1 MNSPSNGFKNESDEL
16 ANQSSSSLD
25 PISPEPQKGPI
36 SFLSGSITSLSF
48 SFLSLFIS
56 KKIVIYFSIHSPNY
70 SSPFAQSIASG
81 FKTLIIGISFL
92 ATFTFG
98 FIGLGLFL
106 VFIRSLIEGN
116 KDKTDQHLTIK
127 LSYLDLSMTLHDLGL
142 LVLLLSPGMLLSI
155 LLLSTFAAGG

>member
-1 MNSPSNGFKNESDEL
+1 MNSPINGFKKESDH
-16 ANQSSSSLD
+16 QPTS
-25 PISPEPQKGPI
+25 EPRSVDVNIAEPRKGPI

-56 KKIVIYFSIHSPNY
+56 NKIVLYFSIHTPNY
-70 SSPFAQSIASG
+70 SSPIAQSIASG

-92 ATFTFG
+92 ATFTFA

-116 KDKTDQHLTIK
+116 KEKKD
-127 LSYLDLSMTLHDLGL
+127 
-142 LVLLLSPGMLLSI
+142 
-155 LLLSTFAAGG
+155 

>member
-16 ANQSSSSLD
+16 ANSSASPIDNASS
-25 PISPEPQKGPI
+25 EQKKGPL

-56 KKIVIYFSIHSPNY
+56 KKIVLYFSIHTPNY
-70 SSPFAQSIASG
+70 SSPIAQSIASG

-98 FIGLGLFL
+98 FIGFGLFL
-106 VFIRSLIEGN
+106 VFIRSLIEG
-116 KDKTDQHLTIK
+116 KKEKTD
-127 LSYLDLSMTLHDLGL
+127 
-142 LVLLLSPGMLLSI
+142 
-155 LLLSTFAAGG
+155 

>member
-1 MNSPSNGFKNESDEL
+1 MNSPINGFKKESDEIEVSE
-16 ANQSSSSLD
+16 SS
-25 PISPEPQKGPI
+25 PIDRDTSEKKKGPL

-48 SFLSLFIS
+48 SLLSLLIS
-56 KKIVIYFSIHSPNY
+56 KKIVLYFAIHAPNY
-70 SSPFAQSIASG
+70 SSPIAQSIASG

-116 KDKTDQHLTIK
+116 KVKTD
-127 LSYLDLSMTLHDLGL
+127 
-142 LVLLLSPGMLLSI
+142 
-155 LLLSTFAAGG
+155 

>member
-1 MNSPSNGFKNESDEL
+1 MNSPSNGFKKESDEL
-16 ANQSSSSLD
+16 VNPSSIPLD
-25 PISPEPQKGPI
+25 TISPEPKKGPL

-48 SFLSLFIS
+48 SLLSLFIS
-56 KKIVIYFSIHSPNY
+56 RKIVIYFSIHSPNY
-70 SSPFAQSIASG
+70 SSPIAQSIASG

-116 KDKTDQHLTIK
+116 KAKTD
-127 LSYLDLSMTLHDLGL
+127 
-142 LVLLLSPGMLLSI
+142 
-155 LLLSTFAAGG
+155 

>member
-1 MNSPSNGFKNESDEL
+1 MNSSSNGFKKESDEL
-16 ANQSSSSLD
+16 VTSSNPLD
-25 PISPEPQKGPI
+25 TPIPEPKKGPL

-48 SFLSLFIS
+48 GLLSLFIS
-56 KKIVIYFSIHSPNY
+56 KKIVLYFSIHTPNY
-70 SSPFAQSIASG
+70 SSPIAQSIASG

-116 KDKTDQHLTIK
+116 KEIK
-127 LSYLDLSMTLHDLGL
+127 D
-142 LVLLLSPGMLLSI
+142 
-155 LLLSTFAAGG
+155 

>member
-16 ANQSSSSLD
+16 ANSSASS
-25 PISPEPQKGPI
+25 IVNASSEPKKGPL

-48 SFLSLFIS
+48 SLLSLFIS
-56 KKIVIYFSIHSPNY
+56 KKIVLYFSIHTPNY
-70 SSPFAQSIASG
+70 SSPIAQSIASG

-106 VFIRSLIEGN
+106 VFIRSLLEAN
-116 KDKTDQHLTIK
+116 KKRTD
-127 LSYLDLSMTLHDLGL
+127 
-142 LVLLLSPGMLLSI
+142 
-155 LLLSTFAAGG
+155 

>member
-1 MNSPSNGFKNESDEL
+1 MNSPSNGFKNGSDEL
-16 ANQSSSSLD
+16 SNLSSSPLD
-25 PISPEPQKGPI
+25 TSISEPKKGPL

-48 SFLSLFIS
+48 SLLSLFMS
-56 KKIVIYFSIHSPNY
+56 RKIVLYFSTHSPNY

-106 VFIRSLIEGN
+106 VFIRSLIEG
-116 KDKTDQHLTIK
+116 KKEKTD
-127 LSYLDLSMTLHDLGL
+127 
-142 LVLLLSPGMLLSI
+142 
-155 LLLSTFAAGG
+155 

>member
-1 MNSPSNGFKNESDEL
+1 MSYSRVSGKYFYGNGDFYYIDGFITNLWGGGNYYAGQKILWNYSPIDGFKDESDEL
-16 ANQSSSSLD
+16 DNSSAIPIGNANSD
-25 PISPEPQKGPI
+25 AKKGPL

-56 KKIVIYFSIHSPNY
+56 KKIVLYFSMHTPNY
-70 SSPFAQSIASG
+70 SSPIAQSIASG

-106 VFIRSLIEGN
+106 VFIRSLIEG
-116 KDKTDQHLTIK
+116 KKEKTD
-127 LSYLDLSMTLHDLGL
+127 
-142 LVLLLSPGMLLSI
+142 
-155 LLLSTFAAGG
+155 

>member
-1 MNSPSNGFKNESDEL
+1 MNSSSNGFKSESDEL
-16 ANQSSSSLD
+16 ANSSASPIDTLSSQ
-25 PISPEPQKGPI
+25 EKKGPL

-48 SFLSLFIS
+48 SLLSLFIS
-56 KKIVIYFSIHSPNY
+56 KKIVLYFSIHTPNY
-70 SSPFAQSIASG
+70 SSPIAQSIASG

-116 KDKTDQHLTIK
+116 RNKTD
-127 LSYLDLSMTLHDLGL
+127 
-142 LVLLLSPGMLLSI
+142 
-155 LLLSTFAAGG
+155 

>member
-16 ANQSSSSLD
+16 PNSSEIPIGTSSF
-25 PISPEPQKGPI
+25 EPKKGPL

-56 KKIVIYFSIHSPNY
+56 KKIVLYFSIHTPNY
-70 SSPFAQSIASG
+70 SSPIAQSIASG

-116 KDKTDQHLTIK
+116 KDKND
-127 LSYLDLSMTLHDLGL
+127 
-142 LVLLLSPGMLLSI
+142 
-155 LLLSTFAAGG
+155 

>member
-1 MNSPSNGFKNESDEL
+1 MNSPINGFKKESDEL
-16 ANQSSSSLD
+16 ANSSAS
-25 PISPEPQKGPI
+25 PIGTASYEQKKGPL

-48 SFLSLFIS
+48 SLLSLFIS
-56 KKIVIYFSIHSPNY
+56 KKIVLYFSIHTPNY
-70 SSPFAQSIASG
+70 SSPIAQSIASG

-116 KDKTDQHLTIK
+116 NDKTD
-127 LSYLDLSMTLHDLGL
+127 
-142 LVLLLSPGMLLSI
+142 
-155 LLLSTFAAGG
+155 

>member
-1 MNSPSNGFKNESDEL
+1 MNSPSNGFKNESDDL
-16 ANQSSSSLD
+16 ANSSATSIASA
-25 PISPEPQKGPI
+25 STEPKKGPL

-48 SFLSLFIS
+48 SLLSLFIS
-56 KKIVIYFSIHSPNY
+56 KKIVLYFSIHTPNY
-70 SSPFAQSIASG
+70 SSPIAQSIASG

-116 KDKTDQHLTIK
+116 KDKTD
-127 LSYLDLSMTLHDLGL
+127 
-142 LVLLLSPGMLLSI
+142 
-155 LLLSTFAAGG
+155 

>member
-1 MNSPSNGFKNESDEL
+1 MNSPSNGFKNESDDL
-16 ANQSSSSLD
+16 ANSSASS
-25 PISPEPQKGPI
+25 IASASSEPKKGPL

-48 SFLSLFIS
+48 SLLSLFIS
-56 KKIVIYFSIHSPNY
+56 KKIVLYFSIHTPNY
-70 SSPFAQSIASG
+70 SSPIAQSIASG

-116 KDKTDQHLTIK
+116 EEKND
-127 LSYLDLSMTLHDLGL
+127 
-142 LVLLLSPGMLLSI
+142 
-155 LLLSTFAAGG
+155 

>member
-1 MNSPSNGFKNESDEL
+1 MNSPSNGFNNESDDE
-16 ANQSSSSLD
+16 ASSESISMDNASS
-25 PISPEPQKGPI
+25 EQKKTPL
-36 SFLSGSITSLSF
+36 SFITGAITSLSF

-56 KKIVIYFSIHSPNY
+56 KKIILYFSIHTPSY
-70 SSPFAQSIASG
+70 SSPIAQSIASG

-116 KDKTDQHLTIK
+116 KEKND
-127 LSYLDLSMTLHDLGL
+127 
-142 LVLLLSPGMLLSI
+142 
-155 LLLSTFAAGG
+155 

>member
-16 ANQSSSSLD
+16 ANSSTN
-25 PISPEPQKGPI
+25 PIGTSIPKQEKGPL
-36 SFLSGSITSLSF
+36 SFLSGSLTSLTF
-48 SFLSLFIS
+48 SLLSLFIS
-56 KKIVIYFSIHSPNY
+56 KKIVLYFSIHTPNY
-70 SSPFAQSIASG
+70 SSPIAQSIASG

-116 KDKTDQHLTIK
+116 KEKTD
-127 LSYLDLSMTLHDLGL
+127 
-142 LVLLLSPGMLLSI
+142 
-155 LLLSTFAAGG
+155 